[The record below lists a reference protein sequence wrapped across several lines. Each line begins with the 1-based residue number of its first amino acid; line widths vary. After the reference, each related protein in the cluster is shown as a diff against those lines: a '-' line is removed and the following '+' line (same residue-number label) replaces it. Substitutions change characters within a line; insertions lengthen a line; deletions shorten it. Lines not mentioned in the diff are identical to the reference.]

1 MQVRKN
7 CKNCLSA
14 AALLWAWIIWFYA
27 MKIGQVARHLN
38 ALLDQVQ
45 ESDRKL
51 RDWADTLN
59 DQVDRRTEE
68 LRDANLKLE
77 QTYKQLVVSEK
88 LASIGE
94 ITAGVAHEINNPVA
108 VIQGNIDLMRMT
120 LGAKSDEHATELN
133 LIDAQVRRITAIV
146 GKLLQFAKPGDFAD
160 NRQHVDVQNALEDS
174 IVLVQHS
181 LHNSGISLVRN
192 YSAAP
197 PVLIDQG
204 ELQQVLVN
212 LLINAIQAMPDGGI
226 LTLTVKTKQR
236 DGVAGVLMRVKDT
249 GTGISAQQLEQVF
262 DPFFTTKR
270 GKGTGLGLSI
280 SQSLIR
286 RSGGII
292 TVKSKIDQG
301 SEFFIWLP
309 ETPILTGH

>member
-1 MQVRKN
+1 
-7 CKNCLSA
+7 
-14 AALLWAWIIWFYA
+14 
-27 MKIGQVARHLN
+27 
-38 ALLDQVQ
+38 VQ